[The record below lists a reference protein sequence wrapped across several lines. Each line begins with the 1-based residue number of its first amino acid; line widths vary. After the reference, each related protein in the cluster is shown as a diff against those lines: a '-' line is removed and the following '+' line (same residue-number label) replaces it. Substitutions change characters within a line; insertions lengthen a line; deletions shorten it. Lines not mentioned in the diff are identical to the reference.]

1 MKKINIILVLYLG
14 IITVI
19 SFSTMYIDYF
29 SNVGQAYYDD
39 YMTVGVPMDDGGTFD
54 KLNTTVEVIGV
65 HLVRLSKM
73 KIVLV
78 FIRMM

>member
-1 MKKINIILVLYLG
+1 MKKSNIILVLYLG

-39 YMTVGVPMDDGGTFD
+39 YMTVVYEWMM
-54 KLNTTVEVIGV
+54 VELLI
-65 HLVRLSKM
+65 S
-73 KIVLV
+73 
-78 FIRMM
+78 